1 MTEISE
7 AARKLK
13 ALRER
18 SGLSMRAVAESLGWA
33 LTRYQHYEDRY
44 RRRFLP
50 VELARHLAGLFA
62 PHGIDPQAVLELAG
76 IDGSGI
82 GTGMASP
89 SQPRLSD
96 VAVLSSPK
104 RDLPVIGMVKGG
116 SEGFYF
122 NEGEP
127 SEYVIRPA
135 NLTGASNAF
144 ALYIDGESMEPRY
157 FAGEIVYVNPNRP
170 ITRNCFVAIEMADG
184 RGLIKQFLRR
194 SDEQLVLHQFNPA
207 KDVRLPARDVKR
219 IYRIVGSGEAG

>member
-1 MTEISE
+1 MAEISE

-18 SGLSMRAVAESLGWA
+18 SGLSMRAVAESLDWA

-50 VELARHLAGLFA
+50 VELVRHLAALFA
-62 PHGIDPQAVLELAG
+62 PHGIDPQTVLELAG

-82 GTGMASP
+82 GIGMASP
-89 SQPRLSD
+89 GQPRLSD
-96 VAVLSSPK
+96 VAAHSSPR

-116 SEGFYF
+116 AEGFYF

-135 NLTGASNAF
+135 NLAGASNAF
-144 ALYIDGESMEPRY
+144 ALYVDGDSMEPRY
-157 FAGEIVYVNPNRP
+157 FAGEILYVNPNRP
-170 ITRNCFVAIEMADG
+170 ITRNCFVAIEAADG

-194 SDEQLVLHQFNPA
+194 SEEQLVLHQFNPA
-207 KDVRLPARDVKR
+207 KDIRLPARDVKR
-219 IYRIVGSGEAG
+219 IYRIVGSGEVG